1 MSSTPFGLSDGH
13 CPECGR
19 PITALSATGPDAHTA
34 DPCGCTV

>member
-1 MSSTPFGLSDGH
+1 MSSARPALADGR

-19 PITALSATGPDAHTA
+19 SITALSATGPDAHTA